1 MEATVLSAL
10 DLAMKRSTTYH
21 KSIGARPTELGT
33 ARLEPSTSLLDSLS
47 AIRMTFH
54 RDGFA

>member
-1 MEATVLSAL
+1 MQATVLSAL

-33 ARLEPSTSLLDSLS
+33 TRLEPGTSLLDSMS
-47 AIRMTFH
+47 IISMTAH
-54 RDGFA
+54 ADGFA